1 MDHLDGQP
9 AAKNEK
15 PENCFSGTVSLGCP
29 SSQLGWLSDTL
40 GWLSQ

>member
-1 MDHLDGQP
+1 MDHLDGKP
-9 AAKNEK
+9 AARNEK
-15 PENCFSGTVSLGCP
+15 TEDYFSDTISLGCP